1 MGGNDL
7 DLSVG
12 GASVCCLHERLKQG
26 DQTLN
31 HKSPPTSDIDLA
43 IFTRFFILLIL
54 FPTFRMFSGD
64 FTLAKDED
72 FGDYY
77 CDLSEKSNRI
87 LRATVKTYEH
97 TGTYVFLKLFKKKPD
112 AEFALVQKIT
122 LTKEEFE
129 ILLWKGK
136 SVLQPP
142 NIKKVTKKCKKI
154 RNPHL
159 LILWRRRMTG
169 TT

>member
-1 MGGNDL
+1 
-7 DLSVG
+7 
-12 GASVCCLHERLKQG
+12 
-26 DQTLN
+26 
-31 HKSPPTSDIDLA
+31 
-43 IFTRFFILLIL
+43 
-54 FPTFRMFSGD
+54 MFSGD

-72 FGDYY
+72 FGEYY

-112 AEFALVQKIT
+112 VEFALAQKIT

-136 SVLQPP
+136 SVLQPS
-142 NIKKVTKKCKKI
+142 NIKKVTKKCEKSMKPSFVDSVAEEDDEDNVEGENKENI
-154 RNPHL
+154 DPRKYGGSNV
-159 LILWRRRMTG
+159 
-169 TT
+169 

>member
-1 MGGNDL
+1 M
-7 DLSVG
+7 
-12 GASVCCLHERLKQG
+12 
-26 DQTLN
+26 N

-136 SVLQPP
+136 SVLQPS

-154 RNPHL
+154 KKPSFVDSVAEEDDGDNVDGENKENIDPRKYCGSNV
-159 LILWRRRMTG
+159 
-169 TT
+169 